1 MSNGKGRIAESDLDE
16 VRRRSSIVE
25 VASQYMKV
33 RQAGRLFKALCPF
46 HSEKTPSFSM
56 DPSKNL
62 FFCHGCQKGGDVI
75 TLVRE
80 LETLDF
86 VEAVENL
93 ARRAGITLHYEQLS
107 AAEREKFKTRNRLID
122 AHKEAVD
129 YYHAA
134 LTRSNEAKQA
144 RKYLTERKLKPE
156 TIETFKIGWS
166 PSAWDSLVKHLRS
179 KGYKDDELTGAGL
192 ALRTERGGLIDRFRG
207 RVMFPIF
214 DVTGDPRAFGARK
227 LLESDDGPKYLN
239 SAESPI
245 YKKGTLLYALNW
257 AKQEIVR
264 SDVAIVV
271 EGYTD
276 VIALHQ
282 EGIPLAVATCGTAL
296 GLEHFQLLRRFSR
309 TVVIAL
315 DADEAGR
322 AAAERAVERAF
333 LDAQGGDMDFRVLT
347 LPEGK
352 DPAEYAT
359 FHGGDKFRTLL
370 SDAIPVIEFR
380 LASRLNGLELSEPEA
395 RSRALR
401 ACLPVLAQIGD
412 QVVQRDYTKWVA
424 ERTGLDYDIVFL
436 EVRKTLRG
444 AQAPGPAGLKQ
455 TSSHLS
461 KEREAL
467 KLAVQHPELVAEF
480 VERLDPSDFST
491 RVHKRAWELIRSG
504 VHNPAESDDDAVRDL
519 FTRLAVE
526 PVEGVPDGEPGDRLI
541 EEIFTRLEEFALTRQ
556 INDVRARLEKVNPL
570 NDPGGYDSLFKQLVE
585 LEASKRRLSI
595 DDPAGV

>member
-1 MSNGKGRIAESDLDE
+1 MSEGKGRIADTDLEE
-16 VRRRSSIVE
+16 VRRKSSIVD
-25 VASQYMKV
+25 VAQQYMKV
-33 RQAGRLFKALCPF
+33 RQSGRLFKALCPF

-56 DPSKNL
+56 DPSKNV

-75 TLVRE
+75 TLIRE
-80 LETLDF
+80 LESLDF

-107 AAEREKFKTRNRLID
+107 AADRERSRARSRLID
-122 AHKEAVD
+122 AHKEAVG
-129 YYHAA
+129 YYQAA
-134 LTRSNEAKQA
+134 LMKSGEAKVA
-144 RKYLTERKLKPE
+144 REYLAGRKLNKE
-156 TIETFKIGWS
+156 TIEHFRVGWS
-166 PSAWDSLVKHLRS
+166 PSSWDSLVKHLRA
-179 KGYKDDELTGAGL
+179 KGFRDDELTAAGL

-296 GLEHFQLLRRFSR
+296 GAEHFQTLRRFTK

-315 DADEAGR
+315 DADAAGR

-333 LDAQGGDMDFRVLT
+333 LDAQGGDMDLRVLT

-352 DPAEYAT
+352 DPAEFAT
-359 FHGGDKFRTLL
+359 FHGGERFRTLL
-370 SDAIPVIEFR
+370 GDALPVVEFR
-380 LASRLNGLELSEPEA
+380 LSSRLAGLDLSEPEVRA
-395 RSRALR
+395 RALR
-401 ACLPVLAQIGD
+401 ACLPVLAQISD
-412 QVVQRDYTKWVA
+412 QVVVRDYTKWVA
-424 ERTGLDYDIVFL
+424 ERCGLDYDVVFM

-444 AQAPGPAGLKQ
+444 AAAPGPAGLKQ

-467 KLAVQHPELVAEF
+467 KLAVQFPDVVAEHI
-480 VERLDPSDFST
+480 ERLEPSDFST
-491 RVHKRAWELIRSG
+491 RLHRLAWEHVRRG
-504 VHNPAESDDDAVRDL
+504 DADPANANEDSVREL

-526 PVEGVPDGEPGDRLI
+526 QIEGVPDGEPGARLI

-556 INDVRARLEKVNPL
+556 INEVRKALEKINPVAEPDAY
-570 NDPGGYDSLFKQLVE
+570 NALFKQLVD
-585 LEASKRRLSI
+585 LEGSRRRLSI
-595 DDPAGV
+595 DDPAGA